1 MGGVETFAPAMIIGG
16 ALVDLLV
23 GAMIV
28 VRRTHYMGLWLAL
41 AVSFFYVITGTILVP
56 SLWADPLGPM
66 LKIWPIIGFNLAL
79 IALASRKPR

>member
-1 MGGVETFAPAMIIGG
+1 
-16 ALVDLLV
+16 
-23 GAMIV
+23 
-28 VRRTHYMGLWLAL
+28 MGLWLAL